1 LAAAIRTSPLH
12 ETNATLRILFPF
24 TPPISTPLV
33 SFLFQTFPPSITL
46 ISKKVTVI
54 FILFH
59 VVSFVYC
66 QLVVKVIRKRMFD
79 EDVNSN
85 RKYYKRE
92 EEEED
97 LAYVEIPD
105 RHYRYGGAQVEDD
118 EEEDARR
125 KREERERKKAEV
137 RKRLE
142 EAGRAKKAKKGFLTP
157 ERKKKL
163 RQLLM
168 KKAAEDLKQQ
178 QLLKEQE
185 RQRILQER
193 IIPLPDVDSI
203 NNQSELEKIASQFVK
218 RIAELEELKYDLEYS
233 VRQKDFEINE
243 LTIQV
248 NDLRGKF
255 VKPTLKKVS
264 KYDNKFKKFAAKKE
278 EKVDFRANLKI
289 VKKDVTEEL
298 KKEKEEKAPEWA
310 VGKKGE
316 RMLTRASDSIDAH

>member
-1 LAAAIRTSPLH
+1 MPM
-12 ETNATLRILFPF
+12 
-24 TPPISTPLV
+24 
-33 SFLFQTFPPSITL
+33 
-46 ISKKVTVI
+46 
-54 FILFH
+54 
-59 VVSFVYC
+59 Y
-66 QLVVKVIRKRMFD
+66 FD
-79 EDVNSN
+79 
-85 RKYYKRE
+85 E
-92 EEEED
+92 EEEVNAFHNQAEESD
-97 LAYVEIPD
+97 DSEARDMPE
-105 RHYRYGGAQVEDD
+105 RQYRNGGGPQVEDD
-118 EEEDARR
+118 EEEEARR

-193 IIPLPDVDSI
+193 ILPLPNVDSI
-203 NNQSELEKIASQFVK
+203 NNQSELEKIASDFLK
-218 RIAELEELKYDLEYS
+218 KISELEELKYDLEYS

-264 KYDNKFKKFAAKKE
+264 KYDNKFKKIAEKKKE
-278 EKVDFRANLKI
+278 DKIDFRANLKI

-298 KKEKEEKAPEWA
+298 KKEKEEKPPEWA
-310 VGKKGE
+310 AQVSKKGD
-316 RMLTRASDSIDAH
+316 RLLNRASDSFHKKPPEQFNFRENLRQVKTDKWNLDALKIDKKEEKKTAEAYGEE

>member
-1 LAAAIRTSPLH
+1 MFFSL
-12 ETNATLRILFPF
+12 
-24 TPPISTPLV
+24 
-33 SFLFQTFPPSITL
+33 
-46 ISKKVTVI
+46 
-54 FILFH
+54 
-59 VVSFVYC
+59 VYC
-66 QLVVKVIRKRMFD
+66 QLVGKVIRKKMFD